1 MGRWMPEAGE
11 RLERAAFELFL
22 EHGFA
27 ETTVPQITAR
37 AGLTTRTFFRYF
49 SDKREVLF
57 SFDEQLPHI
66 IAEVMAEAPPE
77 LTPLAIIGHS
87 LDTIA
92 TNQLAGQQHYLRAHR
107 AIVESDDGL
116 RERALRKQ
124 AIMIEAVETGFR
136 ERGLDELTARL
147 SARLAV
153 TVFSVSVE
161 RCLDLNDD
169 QPLTEILHDTL
180 GRLVALASEPA
191 ILPEV
196 RRL

>member
-11 RLERAAFELFL
+11 RLERAAFELFA
-22 EHGFA
+22 ENGFA

-49 SDKREVLF
+49 TDKREVLF

-77 LTPLAIIGHS
+77 MTPLAVIGHS
-87 LDTIA
+87 LDVIA

-124 AIMIEAVETGFR
+124 AIMIKAVETGFHD
-136 ERGLDELTARL
+136 RGLDELTARL
-147 SARLAV
+147 SAHLAV
-153 TVFSVSVE
+153 TVFSVAVE
-161 RCLDLNDD
+161 RWLDLNDD
-169 QPLTEILHDTL
+169 LPLTEILHDTL
-180 GRLVALASEPA
+180 GRLATLATEPTTVR
-191 ILPEV
+191 EV
-196 RRL
+196 RFL